1 MFDKRK
7 KKAVFLKIIKY
18 LPANSVRIFLL
29 KKMFGYSIGKN
40 VIIGKTIINCN
51 KVTIGD
57 NVYIASNNIILCN
70 ELTIGQKTAIH
81 SGNVFQGSA
90 NFSIGT
96 NSRIINNHYFD
107 LYNNIEI
114 GNNTWI
120 AGKGSQFWT
129 HGSIHTKLKTKDLS
143 IIIKNDIYV
152 GSASCFAPGVLV
164 ESENLVGLGSILSKS
179 FLESKTIIAGN
190 PAVVV
195 KQNIDWRANW

>member
-1 MFDKRK
+1 MFDKRRK
-7 KKAVFLKIIKY
+7 TIFLKIVKH
-18 LPANSVRIFLL
+18 LPINSVRIFLL

-40 VIIGKTIINCN
+40 VKIGRVIINCN

-57 NVYIASNNIILCN
+57 NVCIASNNIISCN
-70 ELTIGQKTAIH
+70 ELSIGQKTAIH

-107 LYNNIEI
+107 LHNDIEI
-114 GNNTWI
+114 GNNTWV

-143 IIIKNDIYV
+143 IIIKNDIYI
-152 GSASCFAPGVLV
+152 GSSSLFAPGVLIA
-164 ESENLVGLGSILSKS
+164 SENLVGLGSVVSKS
-179 FLESKTIIAGN
+179 FLESRTIIAGN

-195 KQNIDWRANW
+195 KQDIEWRVNW

>member
-7 KKAVFLKIIKY
+7 RKSIFLKIIKH
-18 LPANSVRIFLL
+18 LPVNSVRIFVL
-29 KKMFGYSIGKN
+29 KKALGYSIGKN
-40 VIIGKTIINCN
+40 VKIGKVIINCN

-57 NVYIASNNIILCN
+57 NVYIASNNIISCN
-70 ELTIGQKTAIH
+70 ELSIGQKTSIH

-90 NFSIGT
+90 NLSIGA

-129 HGSIHTKLKTKDLS
+129 HGSIYTKLKNKNLS
-143 IIIKNDIYV
+143 IVLKNDIYI
-152 GSASCFAPGVLV
+152 GSASYFAPGVFI
-164 ESENLVGLGSILSKS
+164 ESKNLVGLGSVVAKS
-179 FLESKTIIAGN
+179 FLEKRTIIAGN
-190 PAVVV
+190 PAVIV
-195 KQNIDWRANW
+195 KQDIDWRVNW

>member
-1 MFDKRK
+1 MFNKRK
-7 KKAVFLKIIKY
+7 GKSLFLKIIKHM
-18 LPANSVRIFLL
+18 PSNSLRIFLL
-29 KKMFGYSIGKN
+29 EKMFGYSIGKN
-40 VIIGKTIINCN
+40 VKIGKVIINCN

-57 NVYIASNNIILCN
+57 NVYIANNNLILCK
-70 ELTIGQKTAIH
+70 ELSIGQKTSIH

-107 LYNNIEI
+107 LYHNIEI

-143 IIIKNDIYV
+143 IKIKNDIYI
-152 GSASCFAPGVLV
+152 GSASCFAPGVCI
-164 ESENLVGLGSILSKS
+164 ESENLIGLGSVITKS
-179 FLESKTIIAGN
+179 FLENKTIIAGN
-190 PAVVV
+190 PAIVV
-195 KQNIDWRANW
+195 KQDVDWRINW